1 MASGASKSAV
11 ALGKYATRPDLRM
24 YGHIVAPNGDRD
36 TAIRPVFLSGGEK
49 LLLRCGD
56 CTLEARDQQVRRAL
70 DSLLD
75 LLPFERV
82 VLLDK
87 SPAKPEQGYQRYEC
101 NRRDQRYELCR
112 RTREAMRPHV
122 GHEF

>member
-1 MASGASKSAV
+1 M
-11 ALGKYATRPDLRM
+11 
-24 YGHIVAPNGDRD
+24 VAPNGDCD
-36 TAIRPVFLSGGEK
+36 TAVRPMFLSGGE

-87 SPAKPEQGYQRYEC
+87 SPAKPEQRYQRYQC
-101 NRRDQRYELCR
+101 NSRD
-112 RTREAMRPHV
+112 
-122 GHEF
+122 